1 MAPRKTPHQS
11 TPPKNSVE
19 GLLAAL
25 DHPNKSGI
33 LLLRKAI
40 LASDARI
47 REEVKWNAPSFM
59 LSDHFATFKLHPP
72 GPIQLVLHT
81 GAKPVRPPRQFVLK
95 NTGDLVKWAAPDRC
109 ILYIG
114 DNAAAKTKLGMV
126 VDLVSQWANQVHG

>member
-1 MAPRKTPHQS
+1 MASRKTPNQS
-11 TPPKNSVE
+11 TPPKNTVE

-25 DHPNKSGI
+25 VHPNKSGI
-33 LLLRKAI
+33 VLLRKAI
-40 LASDARI
+40 LSSDPRI

-95 NTGDLVKWAAPDRC
+95 NTGDLVKWAASDRC
-109 ILYIG
+109 ILNIG
-114 DNAAAKTKLGMV
+114 DNAAAKAKLRLV
-126 VDLVSQWANQVHG
+126 IELVSQWVKQIPA